1 MTYSWEGTQCFH
13 CSRLAECKKVSHS
26 AEPCKDY
33 IQSYISQEQIAKLF
47 NCSVRTINRMLKNNR
62 EYFIKTLAKKISG
75 KLIIDVFADGRTV
88 FWRKD
93 SVN

>member
-1 MTYSWEGTQCFH
+1 MTYNLGGTQCFH
-13 CSRLAECKKVSHS
+13 CSRLAECKKVSPS

-33 IQSYISQEQIAKLF
+33 IQSYISQEKIAKLF
-47 NCSVRTINRMLKNNR
+47 NCSVRTINRRLKNNR
-62 EYFIKTLAKKISG
+62 EYFIKSLAKKISG
-75 KLIIDVFADGRTV
+75 KLIIDVFADGRIV